1 MSIPKMS
8 DLSNWTPRKRPG
20 VSVLQGRFSK
30 VVPFSREEHQE
41 ALWQA
46 LGGSEANEL
55 MTYFPNGPYER
66 ADQFGAWLGEMNDNG
81 AYQTM
86 IFCDA
91 VSNEILG
98 MASYMRI
105 DQNNGVAEVG
115 AVAHGPQMAR
125 SKIATEVHFLM
136 AKHVFDDLGY
146 RRYEWKLNNENMPS
160 HKAAQRYGFT
170 FEGVFRQH
178 IVAKGKNR
186 DTAWYAMIDQDWPLI
201 KSAMQAWLSDENF
214 DENDLQIKRLE
225 DMRETIQTAK

>member
-1 MSIPKMS
+1 MS

-20 VSVLQGRFSK
+20 TVVLEGQFSK
-30 VVPFSREEHQE
+30 VVPFSRQQHQD

-46 LGGSEANEL
+46 LGGYPSANEL

-86 IFCDA
+86 IFCNA
-91 VSNEILG
+91 VNDELLG

-115 AVAHGPQMAR
+115 AVAHGPKMAR
-125 SKIATEVHFLM
+125 SKIATEVHYLM

-186 DTAWYAMIDQDWPLI
+186 DTAWYAMIDQDWPVI

>member
-1 MSIPKMS
+1 MS

-20 VSVLQGRFSK
+20 LSVLEGRFSK
-30 VVPFSREEHQE
+30 VIPFSRQKHQDL
-41 ALWQA
+41 LWDA
-46 LGGSEANEL
+46 LGGHQTANEL

-66 ADQFGAWLGEMNDNG
+66 ADEFGDWLGSMNENNS
-81 AYQTM
+81 YQTM
-86 IFCDA
+86 LFCDLNSDD
-91 VSNEILG
+91 VLG

-125 SKIATEVHFLM
+125 SKIATEVHYLM

-146 RRYEWKLNNENMPS
+146 RRYEWKLNNDNMPS
-160 HKAAQRYGFT
+160 HNAAQRYGFT

-186 DTAWYAMIDQDWPLI
+186 DTAWYAMIDQDWPAI
-201 KSAMQAWLSDENF
+201 KFAMEAWLSDENF
-214 DENDLQIKRLE
+214 DENDLQIVRLE
-225 DMRETIQTAK
+225 DMRKRIQLNK